1 MISLVSL
8 YLGQVL
14 RMEMSF
20 CHPKTS
26 MVSNQDRFFLISQI
40 CSEASCAR
48 CSEQTAMGDRV
59 FSQSPQFP
67 TCCCDL
73 LDLLITFAHILT
85 HLVLLQFSWLHQKIN
100 GSNTTWWFKETSE
113 QLSEWL
119 KDFPEP

>member
-20 CHPKTS
+20 CHPETS

-48 CSEQTAMGDRV
+48 CSKQTAVGTE
-59 FSQSPQFP
+59 FSRSPP
-67 TCCCDL
+67 SSLPVVAIC
-73 LDLLITFAHILT
+73 
-85 HLVLLQFSWLHQKIN
+85 
-100 GSNTTWWFKETSE
+100 
-113 QLSEWL
+113 
-119 KDFPEP
+119 